1 MNDLSPEVRHADI
14 LYGPACPALLREEIL
29 ADLLEASAR
38 RTPSQIALVS
48 GTRRLSYAELDQ
60 LASVAASRLIGR
72 GVQPGAM
79 VGLWMP
85 RGIDLLVMQA
95 AIAKAGAAWL
105 PIDED
110 TPVER
115 LAVCMDD
122 AAAVGVVTSA
132 AFAGRLATPGWEAET
147 LLAPLAPG
155 EVVHVRGAVSPDLPA
170 YVIYT
175 SGSTGKPKGIL
186 ISQRSICHFLRS
198 ENQVLG
204 VLANDIVYQGF
215 SVAFDMSF

>member
-1 MNDLSPEVRHADI
+1 M
-14 LYGPACPALLREEIL
+14 REEIL
-29 ADLLEASAR
+29 ADLLEATAQ

-48 GTRRLSYAELDQ
+48 GTRRVSYAELDQ
-60 LASVAASRLIGR
+60 LAGRAASRLIAA

-85 RGIDLLVMQA
+85 RGIDLLIMQA

-122 AAAVGVVTSA
+122 ASAVGVVSA
-132 AFAGRLATPGWEAET
+132 RS
-147 LLAPLAPG
+147 
-155 EVVHVRGAVSPDLPA
+155 VRAQ
-170 YVIYT
+170 
-175 SGSTGKPKGIL
+175 GS
-186 ISQRSICHFLRS
+186 R
-198 ENQVLG
+198 
-204 VLANDIVYQGF
+204 
-215 SVAFDMSF
+215 

>member
-1 MNDLSPEVRHADI
+1 MNDLSLETRHSDI
-14 LYGPACPALLREEIL
+14 LYGPQQAELLREEIL

-38 RTPSQIALVS
+38 RTPQHIALIS
-48 GTRRLSYAELDQ
+48 GTRRITYAELDQ
-60 LASVAASRLIGR
+60 MAGLAASRLIAN

-115 LAVCMDD
+115 LEVCMED
-122 AAAVGVVTSA
+122 ASAVGVVTSA
-132 AFAGRLATPGWEAET
+132 SFAPRLAGLSTQSWTAEA
-147 LLAPLAPG
+147 LLASSQPD
-155 EVVHVRGAVSPDLPA
+155 EVIQVRGDVSPDLPA

-175 SGSTGKPKGIL
+175 
-186 ISQRSICHFLRS
+186 
-198 ENQVLG
+198 
-204 VLANDIVYQGF
+204 
-215 SVAFDMSF
+215 